1 MQKYKIREMNF
12 LLLIL
17 LLCFTGC
24 KKSINDI
31 VTATTTTPIVS
42 NFTAYSTAF
51 TNNGTFPKL
60 YTCDSTGI
68 SPTISWKYA
77 PAGTTAY
84 AVTMHTVPPTG
95 SNHVYICLYNIA
107 STITTIPQAVT
118 GVGIWGINTVN
129 GQMNYTPPCS
139 QGPGAKIYVIT
150 VYALSKQPVITVAQ
164 NAVTMDVLLSAMS
177 TITLANSILTV
188 TYTR

>member
-1 MQKYKIREMNF
+1 MPKYKIREMNF
-12 LLLIL
+12 LML
-17 LLCFTGC
+17 LLCIAGC
-24 KKSINDI
+24 KKSNIDI
-31 VTATTTTPIVS
+31 VTPTATTTPIVS

-60 YTCDSTGI
+60 YTCDSTGF
-68 SPTISWKYA
+68 SPTVSWKDA
-77 PAGTTAY
+77 PVETNAY

-107 STITTIPQAVT
+107 SSVTTIPEAVT
-118 GVGIWGINTVN
+118 GVGIWGTNTVN

-150 VYALSKQPVITVAQ
+150 VYALSKQPTITVAA
-164 NAVTMDVLLSAMS
+164 NAVTMDILLSAMS
-177 TITLANSILTV
+177 TITLGTSTLTV